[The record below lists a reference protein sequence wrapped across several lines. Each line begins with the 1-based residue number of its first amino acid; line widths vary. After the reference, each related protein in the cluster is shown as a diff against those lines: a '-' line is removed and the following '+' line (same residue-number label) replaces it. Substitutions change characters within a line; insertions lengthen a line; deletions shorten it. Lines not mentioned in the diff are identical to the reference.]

1 MDNTPDKFAP
11 TRQSLLGRLKDW
23 KDEESWQEFFDTYWR
38 RIYGAAIKAGLT
50 ETEAQEVVQETIIA
64 VSQKMPGFNYDPAVG
79 SFKCWLM
86 NLTHWKIADQ
96 LRRREREI
104 CRIPP
109 ARLRSSDSSTGRT
122 ATAEKIPDPNGGTLE
137 AAWNHEWDQ
146 NQMEAALAFL
156 RRTVSP
162 KHYQIYDFY
171 VLKKWPMKKVTR
183 TLKVNIAQ
191 VYLAKSR
198 LSRLL
203 QAEIRRL
210 EEKMR

>member
-1 MDNTPDKFAP
+1 MDNTPEKFAP

-23 KDEESWQEFFDTYWR
+23 KDEKSWQEFFDIYWR

-64 VSQKMPGFNYDPAVG
+64 VSQKMPGFRYDPAIG
-79 SFKCWLM
+79 SFKSWLM

-96 LRRREREI
+96 LRRRERELR
-104 CRIPP
+104 RIRPRRP
-109 ARLRSSDSSTGRT
+109 RSSDTSTDGT
-122 ATAEKIPDPNGGTLE
+122 DTTEKIPDPNGGTLE
-137 AAWNHEWDQ
+137 SAWNQEWDKS
-146 NQMEAALAFL
+146 QMEAALDHL
-156 RRTVSP
+156 RRTVNP
-162 KHYQIYDFY
+162 KHYQIFDFY
-171 VLKKWPMKKVTR
+171 VLKKWPMKKVTS

-203 QAEIRRL
+203 QAEIKRL